1 MLTNKI
7 TYISFTSLTSNVSC
21 QIGMQVSNPSS
32 FICQQ
37 NVTSSN
43 HYVVEIHYFVCL
55 CII

>member
-21 QIGMQVSNPSS
+21 QIGMQVSNPSP

-43 HYVVEIHYFVCL
+43 HYVVEVHYFVCL